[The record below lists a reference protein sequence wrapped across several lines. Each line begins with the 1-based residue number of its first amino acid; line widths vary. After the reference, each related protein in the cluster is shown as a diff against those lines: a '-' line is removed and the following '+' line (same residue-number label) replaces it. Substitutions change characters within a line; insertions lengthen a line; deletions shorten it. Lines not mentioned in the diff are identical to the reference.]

1 MQSYPARAWDR
12 RLQVDWARDTR
23 EGPRV
28 LISLRADS
36 GPMG

>member
-1 MQSYPARAWDR
+1 MQSYPARELDR

-28 LISLRADS
+28 LMSLREDF
-36 GPMG
+36 GHMG

>member
-1 MQSYPARAWDR
+1 MVLDR
-12 RLQVDWARDTR
+12 RLQEDWARDAG

-28 LISLRADS
+28 LISLMVDF